1 MELRK
6 EKEVVKNPSLFM
18 RFLNRVE
25 IVGNKLPDPVTIFV
39 ILWFLI
45 IGISA
50 IVANSGVT
58 AVHPGTG
65 ETVAAVT
72 YYQKNKCNYF

>member
-1 MELRK
+1 MKIILYIRGEVHLELRK
-6 EKEVVKNPSLFM
+6 EKEVVKKPSLFM

-45 IGISA
+45 IGI
-50 IVANSGVT
+50 
-58 AVHPGTG
+58 
-65 ETVAAVT
+65 
-72 YYQKNKCNYF
+72 